1 MNPMDLFRMKGLWDK
16 FTRNHPKFPLF
27 MQTVGKNAIAED
39 TIFEFKVTTADGETY
54 SSNLKVSASDME
66 LLAEMKSLMANMKP

>member
-1 MNPMDLFRMKGLWDK
+1 MNPMDLFKIKGLWDK

-27 MQTVGKNAIAED
+27 MQAVGKSAISEG
-39 TIFEFKVTTADGETY
+39 TIFEFKVTTANGETY

-66 LLAEMKSLMANMKP
+66 ILEELKNLTAKMH

>member
-27 MQTVGKNAIAED
+27 MQAVAKSDISEG
-39 TIFEFKVTTADGETY
+39 TIFEFKVTTAAGETY